1 MPINIIE
8 PEDEVQTNNTN
19 VVNKIDPLEEE
30 GPIRELKSSIS
41 TEEPLTERKLS
52 TLTAGGNG
60 EKRRL
65 SVQGIEK
72 LYSIF

>member
-1 MPINIIE
+1 MPIQIIE
-8 PEDEVQTNNTN
+8 PDDEVQTNTTN
-19 VVNKIDPLEEE
+19 SNAVKKVDSFEEE

-41 TEEPLTERKLS
+41 TEEPPAERKLS

-65 SVQGIEK
+65 SVQGIE
-72 LYSIF
+72 